1 MPCWLSFCVSSRLF
15 TLVPSGKNVRP
26 GLGRRHSDRIGMPQ
40 VFAALDALARNVAEL
55 FALLDQCAPLPDKLG
70 RFLLRHTDA
79 FLRLHSSTLEGA
91 AQ

>member
-1 MPCWLSFCVSSRLF
+1 MPSWLSFRVSSRLF
-15 TLVPSGKNVRP
+15 TLVPP
-26 GLGRRHSDRIGMPQ
+26 GTNAKFGIGRRYGNRIDMPQ
-40 VFAALDALARNVAEL
+40 VLAALDALARGIAEL

-79 FLRLHSSTLEGA
+79 FLRFHSSTLEGA